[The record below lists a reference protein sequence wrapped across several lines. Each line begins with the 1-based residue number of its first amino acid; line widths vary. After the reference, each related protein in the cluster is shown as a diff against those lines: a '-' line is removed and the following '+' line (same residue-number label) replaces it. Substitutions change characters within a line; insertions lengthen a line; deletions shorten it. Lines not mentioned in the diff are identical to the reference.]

1 MSKKEITTTERRRN
15 IQALIQRVN
24 KKAKREVITTA
35 DQAPNPYMLRYPTG
49 CMEIDIDLGGGFPA
63 GGMSAISGP
72 DGAGKTL
79 LLYMAMAM
87 HQRIFG
93 DASAI
98 ALAPTE
104 FIPDYFFMR
113 AVGVDIAIP
122 DEMIE
127 QTNRV
132 RAQRGMPLFTKE
144 EIKTFKS
151 QTGEFLI
158 IRGSTGQ
165 QILDGVLEC
174 YASKQFGIIGVDS
187 INAIQS
193 AAEASSDGLEDSIQ
207 QAAKASIMSRFSDR
221 FHPLTLGIE
230 GPNYTSLIVTGQVR
244 ANRERANA
252 ASHMQ
257 KYIKNYAEVLPWA
270 IRHAALIRVLL
281 WQGEK
286 IRGTSGDEKGIQ
298 QGQVRQWEIT
308 KGKAGTHDGIR
319 GEADYTYGHLFDNY
333 GSVIRMGMKWG
344 VIREKQGQLLV
355 IRPLDGTVAMTS
367 PSPDALVASLRSDVV
382 LDVWLRQEIL
392 TAAGKSCLYKH

>member
-1 MSKKEITTTERRRN
+1 MSKKDISVSDRHRN
-15 IQALIQRVN
+15 IQALMQRIN

-49 CMEIDIDLGGGFPA
+49 CMEIDLDLGGGFPA
-63 GGMSAISGP
+63 GGLSAISGP

-93 DASAI
+93 DSSAI

-113 AVGVDIAIP
+113 FCGVNVAVP

-127 QTNRV
+127 QANSV
-132 RAQRGMPLFTKE
+132 RAHRGMPKFTKE
-144 EIKTFKS
+144 EIKTLKS

-207 QAAKASIMSRFSDR
+207 QAAKASIMSRFADR
-221 FHPLTLGIE
+221 FHPMTLGIE
-230 GPNYTSLIVTGQVR
+230 GPNYTALLVTGQVR

-252 ASHMQ
+252 PSHMQ
-257 KYIKNYAEVLPWA
+257 KYIKNYSEVLPWA
-270 IRHAALIRVLL
+270 IRHAALIRVLV

-298 QGQVRQWEIT
+298 QGQVRNWEIT

-319 GEADYTYGHLFDNY
+319 GEADYTYGQLFDNY
-333 GSVIRMGMKWG
+333 GSVLRMGMKWG
-344 VIREKQGQLLV
+344 VIQEKQGKLHIV
-355 IRPLDGTVAMTS
+355 RPLDKTVPMTS
-367 PSPDALVASLRSDVV
+367 PGPAELIEQLKQDVV
-382 LDVWLRQEIL
+382 LDIWLRQEIL
-392 TAAGKSCLYKH
+392 MAAGKSCLYKH